1 MDHRN
6 STGNYSISNIEI
18 EINLKRTLTILGAG
32 ESGIG
37 AALLGKAKGYDVFVS
52 DYGSISNEN
61 KSQLNE
67 ASIEFEERKHSILRI
82 LKSDLIIKSPGI
94 PESAEL
100 IKKLRSN
107 GNLIISEIE
116 FAGKYTSAKLVGITG
131 TNGKTTTTLLTY
143 HILKE
148 AGFNVGVAGNI
159 GKSFARQVLEE
170 DYDWYVLELSSFQLD
185 DTYELKLEIA
195 VLLNI
200 TPDHLDRY
208 DNDYQKYIASK
219 MRIFH
224 LVHLGRHAVYWQDDT
239 QCGDDIARATRGL
252 NVRPFSL
259 GGDAAEITHIQN
271 DRLFYVPFSIEVSAP
286 RADISIK
293 GLHNML
299 NAMAAGNAALLAGVD
314 GKSLLRG
321 LKTFKN
327 AEHRLESVRHLEEVE
342 YINDSKATNL
352 DSVKYA
358 LDAFDTPIVWI
369 AGGVDKGNDYSL
381 VEALVQDKVK
391 ALICLGKDNSK
402 LITSFENIVP
412 MVKTTD
418 DLIKAVRWA
427 KELAEPGDTV
437 LLSPACASFDL
448 FDNYEDRGDKFRKA
462 VLAL

>member
-1 MDHRN
+1 MNRK
-6 STGNYSISNIEI
+6 
-18 EINLKRTLTILGAG
+18 LVILGAG
-32 ESGIG
+32 ESGVG

-52 DYGSISNEN
+52 DYGSIANEHRAEL
-61 KSQLNE
+61 KD
-67 ASIEFEERKHSILRI
+67 AGIEFEEGRHSEERV
-82 LKSDLIIKSPGI
+82 LKSDLVIKSPGI
-94 PESAEL
+94 SESAPL
-100 IKKLRSN
+100 IKALRAN

-116 FAGKYTSAKLVGITG
+116 FAGKFTDAKLIGITG

-143 HILKE
+143 HLLKE
-148 AGFNVGVAGNI
+148 AGFNVGVAGNV
-159 GKSFARQVLEE
+159 GKSFARQVLTESH
-170 DYDWYVLELSSFQLD
+170 DWYVLELSSFQLD
-185 DTYELKLEIA
+185 DTYELKLEIG

-208 DNDYQKYIASK
+208 DNDFQKYIASK

-224 LVHLGRHAVYWQDDT
+224 LIHLGRHAVYWQNDSLY
-239 QCGDDIARATRGL
+239 GDDIVKATRGL
-252 NVRPFSL
+252 NVHPFSL

-271 DRLFYVPFSIEVSAP
+271 DRLFYVPLDIEVSAP

-293 GLHNML
+293 GLHNAL
-299 NAMAAGNAALLAGVD
+299 NAMAAGNAALIAGVD
-314 GKSLLRG
+314 EASLLKG
-321 LKTFKN
+321 LKTFRN
-327 AEHRLESVRHLEEVE
+327 ADHRLEPVRNLEEVE

-369 AGGVDKGNDYSL
+369 AGGIDKGNDYSL
-381 VEALVQDKVK
+381 VEALVQEKVK

-412 MVKTTD
+412 VVKATD

-427 KELAEPGDTV
+427 KELALPGDIV
-437 LLSPACASFDL
+437 LLSPACSSFDL
-448 FDNYEDRGDKFRKA
+448 FKNYEDRGEKFKKA

>member
-1 MDHRN
+1 MRTD
-6 STGNYSISNIEI
+6 I
-18 EINLKRTLTILGAG
+18 LKRQLTILGAG

-37 AALLGKAKGYDVFVS
+37 AALLGKAQGYDVFVS
-52 DYGSISNEN
+52 DYGAIAPAFKTELEEEN
-61 KSQLNE
+61 IL
-67 ASIEFEERKHSILRI
+67 FEEGAHSEQLILQ
-82 LKSDLIIKSPGI
+82 SDLVVKSPGI
-94 PESAEL
+94 SESAA
-100 IKKLRSN
+100 IVKKLRGN
-107 GNLIISEIE
+107 GSLIISEIE
-116 FAGKYTSAKLVGITG
+116 FAGKYTSAKLIGITG
-131 TNGKTTTTLLTY
+131 TNGKTTTTMLTY
-143 HILKE
+143 HILKG
-148 AGFNVGVAGNI
+148 AGYKVGMAGNI

-170 DYDWYVLELSSFQLD
+170 TYDWYVLELSSFQLD

-208 DNDYQKYIASK
+208 DYDFEKYIASK

-224 LVHLGRHAVYWQDDT
+224 LVHLGCHAVYWQEDAHI
-239 QCGDDIARATRGL
+239 GEGIAKATSGL

-259 GGDAAEITHIQN
+259 SGDATEITHIQF
-271 DRLFYVPFSIEVSAP
+271 DRLFYVPYDFEVSAP

-293 GLHNML
+293 GLHNAL

-314 GKSLLRG
+314 KASLLEG

-327 AEHRLESVRHLEEVE
+327 AEHRLELVQNHEEVD

-369 AGGVDKGNDYSL
+369 AGGIDKGNDYSL
-381 VEALVQDKVK
+381 VQALVQEKVK
-391 ALICLGKDNSK
+391 ALICLGKDNTK

-412 MVKTTD
+412 VVKSTD

-427 KELAEPGDTV
+427 KEMSAPGDTV
-437 LLSPACASFDL
+437 LFSPACSSFDL
-448 FDNYEDRGDKFRKA
+448 FKNYEDRGNKFKEA

>member
-1 MDHRN
+1 MHR
-6 STGNYSISNIEI
+6 
-18 EINLKRTLTILGAG
+18 KLTILGAG
-32 ESGIG
+32 ESGVG

-52 DYGSISNEN
+52 DYGSIGNDYRAEL
-61 KSQLNE
+61 K
-67 ASIEFEERKHSILRI
+67 AAGIDFEEGKHSEERI
-82 LKSDLIIKSPGI
+82 LKSDLVVKSPGI
-94 PESAEL
+94 SEQVPL
-100 IKKLRSN
+100 IKSLRSN

-116 FAGKYTSAKLVGITG
+116 FAGKFTDAKLIGITG

-148 AGFNVGVAGNI
+148 AGFKVGVAGNV
-159 GKSFARQVLEE
+159 GKSFARQVLNEN
-170 DYDWYVLELSSFQLD
+170 YNWYVLELSSFQLD
-185 DTYELKLEIA
+185 DTYELKLEIG

-208 DNDYQKYIASK
+208 DNDFQKYIASK

-224 LVHLGRHAVYWQDDT
+224 LIHLGRHAVYWQDDT
-239 QCGDDIARATRGL
+239 LYGEDIVKATRGL
-252 NVRPFSL
+252 DVHPFSL

-271 DRLFYVPFSIEVSAP
+271 DRLFYVPLDIEVSAP

-293 GLHNML
+293 GLHNAL
-299 NAMAAGNAALLAGVD
+299 NAMAAGNAVLIAGVD
-314 GKSLLRG
+314 EASLLKG

-327 AEHRLESVRHLEEVE
+327 ADHRLESVRNLEEVE

-381 VEALVQDKVK
+381 VEALVQEKVK

-412 MVKTTD
+412 VVKATD

-427 KELAEPGDTV
+427 KELAAPGDTV

-448 FDNYEDRGDKFRKA
+448 FNNYEDRGEKYKEA